1 MTTSPVRLERRAGQR
16 FDFHLPVSVQLSG
29 SAHAACGFTQDLSA
43 RGSFFYTDYPLG
55 VGESVELTLVMQ
67 SKHLPLG
74 LAVLLSQ
81 CSRSTAVRH
90 TALDMGIGQNT
101 LAFLARERHS

>member
-1 MTTSPVRLERRAGQR
+1 LIG
-16 FDFHLPVSVQLSG
+16 G
-29 SAHAACGFTQDLSA
+29 SL
-43 RGSFFYTDYPLG
+43 
-55 VGESVELTLVMQ
+55 ELTLVMQ
-67 SKHLPLG
+67 SKQLPLG

-90 TALDMGIGQNT
+90 TALDMGIGEIP